1 MASITTS
8 LYRHGSS
15 DVEQLGNHCRRI
27 WGDLNPGLSESSF
40 QSAESNLCLI
50 APAIGVPDVAGML

>member
-1 MASITTS
+1 MASITIS

-15 DVEQLGNHCRRI
+15 DLEQLSNYCRRI

-40 QSAESNLCLI
+40 QSTESNLCLI
-50 APAIGVPDVAGML
+50 ATAIGIPDVAGIL